1 MKLILHKLIILIR
14 LISYQNYM
22 FINILY
28 NYLYLSNMFFL
39 FNSINSSLLRNINS
53 KALRLDIYDK
63 VNKNYKYIPYE
74 KTKEIFNEKLNLI
87 DIYGDNKLVKNLE
100 HIVPQ
105 SYFKNE
111 TNKKYMKSDF
121 HNLYLCNK
129 KLNSYR
135 QNFKYID
142 PSDLKEDFISINDKI
157 LDTKGNKI
165 DYNNKKNIF
174 NKNGYLMISNK
185 KSKTFIPSEYS
196 KGKIARSL
204 AYFSIKYNF
213 TEKLSDIINPITL
226 IKWNFNDPVD
236 NNEYLKNIIT
246 YRYQNNINPFIIN
259 SDLVLYSLLDILDLE
274 KNEQEIND
282 IFNNRKIK
290 MIDPILSIDYLIKE
304 INN

>member
-1 MKLILHKLIILIR
+1 
-14 LISYQNYM
+14 M

-290 MIDPILSIDYLIKE
+290 KIDPILSIDYLIKE

>member
-1 MKLILHKLIILIR
+1 
-14 LISYQNYM
+14 M

>member
-1 MKLILHKLIILIR
+1 
-14 LISYQNYM
+14 
-22 FINILY
+22 
-28 NYLYLSNMFFL
+28 MFFL

>member
-1 MKLILHKLIILIR
+1 
-14 LISYQNYM
+14 M

-142 PSDLKEDFISINDKI
+142 PSDLKEDLISINDKI